1 MKFRGLLALALLAS
15 ATAFATPAAAQE
27 TAGDKVRMVIVYGDD
42 AVPPPQGDEIVV
54 VAHLPESDRYR
65 IPEVLRWSDDPAN
78 MAWARRV
85 EKLEMIGKFGTN
97 SCSPAGAGGFT
108 GCTQQLI
115 DAAWRA
121 KAVGHLI
128 EADLADL
135 GIPVPPVEASDLAL
149 DGDGLLGVL
158 YVLEGSSLGSRLL
171 YRRAEALGFSASY
184 GARHL
189 AHASGP
195 ESWRDFLGVLET
207 QHELDLDEA
216 TAASLATFRAAEA
229 AFAAQV

>member
-1 MKFRGLLALALLAS
+1 MHVLTGGRCM
-15 ATAFATPAAAQE
+15 
-27 TAGDKVRMVIVYGDD
+27 AGER
-42 AVPPPQGDEIVV
+42 
-54 VAHLPESDRYR
+54 RW
-65 IPEVLRWSDDPAN
+65 VLRERTAEAHAAVDA
-78 MAWARRV
+78 A
-85 EKLEMIGKFGTN
+85 I
-97 SCSPAGAGGFT
+97 GGFT
-108 GCTQQLI
+108 DRASYERYLQQIYAFRMPIERAL
-115 DAAWRA
+115 DTLHWPSRLGGWRA
-121 KAVGHLI
+121 KAIGHLI

-135 GIPVPPVEASDLAL
+135 GLPIPPVEASDLAL

-171 YRRAEALGFSASY
+171 YKRAETLGFSANY